1 MSAMSV
7 TGQSFGAEKSHI
19 QANIQTENVDSSN
32 IKWESYHKN
41 EYAVSKKPPRP
52 EGAAMKG

>member
-1 MSAMSV
+1 MSV

-19 QANIQTENVDSSN
+19 QANIQTENVDSGN